1 MKDRTMA
8 FSAPV
13 SRNTNS
19 TIYSIQVLRAVAAL
33 LVVADHTLIHIFTVY
48 DLPQIYHVMVWKL
61 GGIGV
66 TTFFV
71 ISGFVMALTNDANF
85 GRREEPLRFM
95 LNRIIRIMPLY
106 WLMSAIAAA
115 LFIVTASKQISISY
129 LLMSLFFIVPLDT
142 ANHTIMQPVLGPGWT
157 LSYEMFFYAV
167 FALFLMLPKRAALT
181 GFTTVMVALVIW
193 GMSTLSSTEINDPT
207 SRFAFYANPLL
218 LLFVGGVLLGAL
230 YKKYESVFQNTNIN
244 ISWMYGAV
252 ALTLFISIATD
263 KNSWQLILQP
273 LVFIL
278 PLICVAIALLCRFQ
292 PVTRSG
298 RLGVLLGE
306 ASYSIYLSHILVLA
320 IMRKIVPVAPLFG
333 IVYFIVVFTAA
344 AVTGTGIYKF
354 IEVPLTKYARKFIKL
369 KRRQTT
375 VTV

>member
-48 DLPQIYHVMVWKL
+48 DLPQIYHVMAWKL

-263 KNSWQLILQP
+263 KNSWPLILQP

>member
-278 PLICVAIALLCRFQ
+278 PLICVAIALLCRFE

>member
-48 DLPQIYHVMVWKL
+48 DLPQIYHVMAWKL

-85 GRREEPLRFM
+85 GRREEPLRFI

-263 KNSWQLILQP
+263 KNSWPLILQP

>member
-263 KNSWQLILQP
+263 KNSWPLILQP

-278 PLICVAIALLCRFQ
+278 PLICVAIALLCRFE

>member
-157 LSYEMFFYAV
+157 LSYEMFSYAV

-278 PLICVAIALLCRFQ
+278 PLICVAIALLCRFE

>member
-48 DLPQIYHVMVWKL
+48 DLPQIYHVMAWKL

-85 GRREEPLRFM
+85 GRREEPLRFL

-106 WLMSAIAAA
+106 WLMSAIAAT

-263 KNSWQLILQP
+263 KNSWPLILQP

>member
-48 DLPQIYHVMVWKL
+48 DLPQIYHVMAWKL

-278 PLICVAIALLCRFQ
+278 PLICVAIALLCRFE